1 MNEVQS
7 HATLGQLRPLAQ
19 LGQGGMARVLLCA
32 RQGPANIQKLLVVK
46 EIREELANDAEF
58 VTMFMDEARVA
69 TRMSHPNLVQTYDV
83 SAEGTH
89 YYMVMEY
96 LEGQPMH
103 AFLGRIKRKLP
114 LAAHLRILT
123 RILSGLQYAHD
134 LCGFDG
140 QPMNIVH
147 RDVSPQNTIVCYDGQ
162 VKLVDFGIAKAAGAV
177 SRTTAGMFK
186 GKLGYVAPEQV
197 AGTDIDRRAD
207 LFSVGVMLWEALV
220 GRRLTYGEN
229 EAAILHKRTTGT
241 QARALEARP
250 EADAELAAIC
260 DKAMEMDPN
269 KRFASATEMSDAI
282 DARMEALG
290 IRATDADVGK
300 LVVDAFVEER
310 KGIHAIIE
318 RQLAVQAKSAADASA
333 VAKLPVFVNET
344 GPQSIPPSSGLSP
357 SLMSGNWTPPTI
369 AGTATSI
376 PIDVPPELR
385 RTPKR
390 TIAIVLGAAAL
401 AVVAVVAVVVAA
413 SGKDPKPAASNDT
426 TATPST
432 AQSASTAPESNVEV
446 AIDVSTPHAKI
457 TVDGKS
463 VGKSPFRATV
473 PKDARNHEVVVA
485 ADGYLPETRTIGFDR
500 DVRLELALKPAI
512 SSFGGAPHTFPI
524 ATTAASNSAGAG
536 TDLHVQQRPKHNIDD
551 KDPY

>member
-1 MNEVQS
+1 MNEVQT
-7 HATLGQLRPLAQ
+7 HATLGQFRPLAQ

-32 RQGPANIQKLLVVK
+32 RQGPANIQKLLVIK

-58 VTMFMDEARVA
+58 VTMFMDEARLA
-69 TRMSHPNLVQTYDV
+69 TRMTHPNVVQTYDV
-83 SAEGTH
+83 SAEGSH

-114 LAAHLRILT
+114 LGAHLRILT

-134 LCGFDG
+134 LRGFDG
-140 QPMNIVH
+140 KPLHIVH
-147 RDVSPQNTIVCYDGQ
+147 RDVSPQNTILCYDGQ

-229 EAAILHKRTTGT
+229 EAAVLHKRTTGT
-241 QARALEARP
+241 QARAIEARP
-250 EADAELAAIC
+250 EADPELAAIC
-260 DKAMEMDPN
+260 DKSMELDPN
-269 KRFASATEMSDAI
+269 KRFASADEMRDAI

-290 IRATDADVGK
+290 LRAGDSDIGK
-300 LVVDAFVEER
+300 LVVDAFVDER
-310 KGIHAIIE
+310 KGIQAIIE
-318 RQLAVQAKSAADASA
+318 RQLAVQARSAADASV

-344 GPQSIPPSSGLSP
+344 GPQSIPPSGLRSP
-357 SLMSGNWTPPTI
+357 SGNWTPPTI

-376 PIDVPPELR
+376 PIEVTPEFR
-385 RTPKR
+385 KSPKR
-390 TIAIVLGAAAL
+390 VIAFAAGGAAL
-401 AVVAVVAVVVAA
+401 AVLFAVGIVVATSA
-413 SGKDPKPAASNDT
+413 KDPKPAASIEA
-426 TATPST
+426 TATAPKASAT
-432 AQSASTAPESNVEV
+432 ATDEKNVEV

-457 TVDGKS
+457 TVDGKD
-463 VGKSPFRATV
+463 VGKSPFRASV
-473 PKDARNHEVVVA
+473 PKDARNHDVVVS
-485 ADGYLPETRTIGFDR
+485 ADGYVPETRTIGFDR
-500 DVRLELALKPAI
+500 DVRLELALKPA
-512 SSFGGAPHTFPI
+512 SGGGRTVPI
-524 ATTAASNSAGAG
+524 VTAAASSSGAG
-536 TDLHVQQRPKHNIDD
+536 TDLRVQQRPKHNIDD